1 MSFIKRL
8 FAVIMI
14 VLLGQ
19 VIWAQNT
26 TQDKPLGNLGQ

>member
-8 FAVIMI
+8 FAVMMI

-19 VIWAQNT
+19 VIGAQNT
-26 TQDKPLGNLGQ
+26 TQDKELGSP